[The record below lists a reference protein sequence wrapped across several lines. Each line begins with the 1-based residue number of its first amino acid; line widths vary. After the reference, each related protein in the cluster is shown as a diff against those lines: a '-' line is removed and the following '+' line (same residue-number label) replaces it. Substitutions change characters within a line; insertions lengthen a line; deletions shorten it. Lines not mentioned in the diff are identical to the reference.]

1 MAFSRENDYVLGMSK
16 AIESV
21 LLVSKEG
28 NDEARKLGEEI
39 AAYLSEHGCDAHC
52 CEHRTDAA
60 GDVATADSR
69 PFGLIIVLGGDGT
82 LISAARRLYA
92 LGAPLV
98 GLNLGQVGFLA
109 ELSRE
114 NWKRRLGRILEGR
127 YRLSRRMLL
136 SYSVRRKGHQV
147 AQGVAVND
155 IVISRGSLARLIR
168 LGMYFDGEP
177 ITSMR
182 SDGVIISTPTGST
195 AYSVSAGGPLLF
207 PETEAYSVT
216 PICPFLNGFKPLVLP
231 ADRPLSVEIEEY
243 GKVADV
249 FLTEDG
255 QEVVTLDYG
264 DLVTIERC
272 PEHLLLAQTGGGNFF
287 SRLIGRGFLL
297 GG

>member
-1 MAFSRENDYVLGMSK
+1 MGMSK
-16 AIESV
+16 AIESI
-21 LLVSKEG
+21 LLVIKEG
-28 NDEARKLGEEI
+28 NDEARKLATEI
-39 AAYLSEHGCDAHC
+39 ATYLEQRGCEAHC
-52 CEHRTDAA
+52 CEHRTDAPGGAARA
-60 GDVATADSR
+60 GQR
-69 PFGLIIVLGGDGT
+69 PFGLVVVLGGDGT
-82 LISAARRLYA
+82 LISAARRLYC
-92 LGAPLV
+92 LGVPLV

-114 NWKRRLGRILEGR
+114 NWRRRLNRILEGR
-127 YRLSRRMLL
+127 YRISRRLLL
-136 SYSVRRKGHQV
+136 SYSVSRQGRDV

-177 ITSMR
+177 VTSMR
-182 SDGVIISTPTGST
+182 SDGVIVSTPTGST

-207 PETEAYSVT
+207 PETEVYSVT

-231 ADRPLSVEIEEY
+231 AEKPLSVEIEEY

-264 DLVTIERC
+264 DLVTIQRC
-272 PEHLLLAQTGGGNFF
+272 PAQLLLAQTGGGNFF
-287 SRLIGRGFLL
+287 SRLIGRGFLQ